1 MEKLQQSLRL
11 IRIWIISA
19 VFGFGIV
26 FAVLIG
32 FVPVDE
38 KVSASG
44 IIVSE
49 EECYLY
55 APEDGILQEVK
66 AYEGTRVKKG
76 DPILLLDTQQQEN
89 WKAQIEAEIKEAQA
103 AFELKKVQLEKV
115 NKLPLQKE
123 FWNARSELT
132 AAQQR
137 ALYAETELRRYAQ
150 LLEEK
155 LTSQSEYDTRKLAHD
170 MAQSDLGKAKD
181 LAAMLDRGLE
191 ETARKEGLADL
202 NAASTHLDRL
212 TVDLKVCQEQ
222 ISRRQVCAPMDG
234 MVTLVI
240 KRRPGERVN
249 RGDDLAHVSGGE
261 PKRAK
266 IFVGENQMH
275 RIRVGQHVRMRSNVF
290 EFMRFGYIHGTVTEA
305 AMEAYPRQTG
315 ESVKEG
321 SYLVVAHV
329 EETPT
334 RLVLGST
341 VEAYIIL
348 RRVPVWKL
356 LLPEDLRA
364 ERPR

>member
-1 MEKLQQSLRL
+1 MEKFQQNLRL
-11 IRIWIISA
+11 IRIWIISS
-19 VFGFGIV
+19 VLGFGIILV
-26 FAVLIG
+26 ALIG

-38 KVSASG
+38 KVTASG

-49 EECYLY
+49 EEHYLY

-89 WKAQIEAEIKEAQA
+89 WKAQIGAEIKEAQA
-103 AFELKKVQLEKV
+103 ALELKKVQLEKV

-123 FWNARSELT
+123 FWHARSEL
-132 AAQQR
+132 AQAQQQ
-137 ALYAETELRRYAQ
+137 ALHAENELRRYTQ

-170 MAQSDLGKAKD
+170 MAQAELAKAKENV
-181 LAAMLDRGLE
+181 AMLDRGLE
-191 ETARKEGLADL
+191 ETAKKEALADL
-202 NAASTHLDRL
+202 NAAGARLDRL
-212 TVDLKVCQEQ
+212 TVDLKVCMEQ
-222 ISRRQVCAPMDG
+222 IIRRQVCAPMDG

-249 RGDDLAHVSGGE
+249 RGDDLAHISGGE
-261 PKRAK
+261 PKRVK

-290 EFMRFGYIHGTVTEA
+290 EFMRFGYIHGTITEA
-305 AMEAYPRQTG
+305 AMEAYPRQPG
-315 ESVKEG
+315 EPVKEG

-329 EETPT
+329 EETPS

-356 LLPEDLRA
+356 LLPEDLRSEA
-364 ERPR
+364 PR